1 MNLLLDTHILIWL
14 IDGSEKLNKTARHA
28 IEDESNSLYLSI
40 ASLWEITIKTSL
52 GKLEL
57 GIPLEQITTNFILPS
72 GFKILPIHLSHLLV
86 LKDLPF
92 HHRDPFDRMLISQAI
107 SESLTLVSED
117 RAFGDYTVKTL
128 W

>member
-1 MNLLLDTHILIWL
+1 M
-14 IDGSEKLNKTARHA
+14 
-28 IEDESNSLYLSI
+28 YLSI

-72 GFKILPIHLSHLLV
+72 GFKMLPIHLSHLLV

-92 HHRDPFDRMLISQAI
+92 HHRDPFDRMLLSQAI
-107 SESLTLVSED
+107 SESLT
-117 RAFGDYTVKTL
+117 
-128 W
+128 

>member
-14 IDGSEKLNKTARHA
+14 IDGSEKLNKTARYA

>member
-14 IDGSEKLNKTARHA
+14 IDGSEKLNQTARYA

-117 RAFGDYTVKTL
+117 RAFADYTVKTL

>member
-72 GFKILPIHLSHLLV
+72 GFKILPIHFSHLLV